1 MYVQRNILARSRNFC
16 CSGEAIVTKYY
27 EYVFVAL
34 VTQHALHMCRI
45 VLSSVARPA
54 LKHFS
59 TLYHKRYNF
68 RGVGW
73 GGITEYKMCVSIFI
87 NIHRSSC
94 DVPVILLTF
103 QLNLNYHDI
112 FFKKYTRRD
121 MQTSTK
127 TLPIYAAT
135 SPVINLLKPTCYV
148 MHNQV

>member
-1 MYVQRNILARSRNFC
+1 MRRVRVTIFAVQKQYVLHNLR
-16 CSGEAIVTKYY
+16 
-27 EYVFVAL
+27 AL
-34 VTQHALHMCRI
+34 VIQHAMRMRRI